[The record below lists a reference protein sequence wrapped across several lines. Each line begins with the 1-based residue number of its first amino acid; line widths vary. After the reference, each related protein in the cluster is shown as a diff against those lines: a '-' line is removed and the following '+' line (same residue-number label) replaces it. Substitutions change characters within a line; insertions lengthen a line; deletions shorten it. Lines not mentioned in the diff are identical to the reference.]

1 MRSYGFTELM
11 KVYRRVKKLF
21 IFAVVFLILAG
32 AGTVVKNVILNQ
44 IKREIQKSFG
54 YTRLYL
60 NLVPPSI
67 VLEDARSVSLSPFFS
82 AKKVAVSISYRS
94 LLSREKPLNVLIESP
109 VLRVYPSLEEAEKPR
124 DIRLIFPFVIDK
136 AIIRN
141 GELYYWGRETRI
153 QSKGI
158 HASLT
163 QNGDRYAL
171 NAEIEQNDFLLG
183 SAQQRIDGKIS
194 LSLEGQGESFRIKKA
209 RISSPRGIFKASGE
223 VSNLADPVIELN
235 TSFNIPMEVI
245 HQFVE
250 IPFDWDGTVLGE
262 GVLSRQ
268 NGEIA
273 FEGSLLSKT
282 LHLNETPLGIVQGNI
297 NYTQTA
303 GGILDLNFQR
313 ANLPR
318 EYVGIRFQGDR
329 VEGSARGIYLDLIMN
344 YLDIPWPISSPA
356 WGNFSVYQGKFEA
369 DIEFRDEV
377 DLPDLEGY
385 LLRGQV
391 KLTLLDEV
399 VTLTS
404 QSLDSNIAKVDVEGI
419 IAIGRNVDVL
429 IDGDVK
435 DVKRTRQLLSIILRK
450 NFEFPEIRGQGQG
463 VVRIF
468 GDFSHPQVSATVS
481 LAPGGFD
488 RFDVESV
495 SGDIEIYQENFQGIF
510 NVQDPA
516 MTGRINLVSNP
527 DRVKAKIQLDEGLAE
542 KILPNLDILIPLEG
556 KATGE
561 FEFEQEGEKIRVFGG
576 FFGQKMQFLDQ
587 TAVQVKGSFEWE
599 EDHLNFS
606 DLQFGMFGG
615 QVQGTALLQ
624 LLSRQFDMDFTVND
638 VDLSIVYPALQG
650 KLSFQLKGGGAFG
663 QDYALGPFEVKD
675 LFLEPFQRT
684 EAAGNVKLSFT
695 EDHLDLKVDGSFL
708 PGKNPFSVSLGI
720 PLLEES
726 LKGDIKGSFSNPDIL
741 LPWSGARME
750 VGYIAELNGLK
761 TSPQIRGAIDVQ
773 GTVLPFPNFAQAL
786 REFSALASFNGGD
799 VAIRSFQG
807 KFGGGDVQGLG
818 TLKLGIG
825 GVEEIDISGE
835 GKDMQLALLERTRA
849 LADGTIRL
857 IKNANT
863 FELIGD
869 LYAHRVFWRRELDEK
884 FAFSTSALYSTRREP
899 TFFDDLNLNIRLRA
913 DDDAWME
920 NTLGNIRGKFDLKV
934 TGNILSPIVMGD
946 IESLEGEVYF
956 QDREFRILK
965 GKVSF
970 INPARIEPYITFTG
984 ETYVK
989 DYRVT
994 FSLSGLMESLNPE
1007 FSSSPPLPPEDVL
1020 ALLAMGEAFKRTYQ
1034 YDRSTQLST
1043 GSLLSFQLSEQAI
1056 KSAEDLFSID
1066 RFRIDPYTIG
1076 ASSSVTARLTV
1087 GKKISRKVFM
1097 LYSTNL
1103 SAQREDIVRIEWE
1116 LTNDISIV
1124 GTRDEEGRVSLDVK
1138 IHKRF

>member
-11 KVYRRVKKLF
+11 NVYRIVKKLF
-21 IFAVVFLILAG
+21 IFAVVFLFLAG

-44 IKREIQKSFG
+44 IKKEIQKSFG

-82 AKKVAVSISYRS
+82 AKKVAVSISYQS

-109 VLRVYPSLEEAEKPR
+109 VLRVYPSSEKTEKPR
-124 DIRLIFPFVIDK
+124 DFRLIFPFAIDR
-136 AIIRN
+136 AIIRD
-141 GELYYWGRETRI
+141 GELFYWGKETRI

-158 HASLT
+158 HAYLT
-163 QNGDRYAL
+163 QDGDRYAL
-171 NAEIEQNDFLLG
+171 TAEIEQNDFLLG

-194 LSLEGQGESFRIKKA
+194 LSLEGQGESFQIKKA

-223 VSNLADPVIELN
+223 VSNLTDPVIELS
-235 TSFNIPMEVI
+235 TTFSIPMEVI
-245 HQFVE
+245 IQYVK
-250 IPFDWDGTVLGE
+250 IPFNWDGKVLGE

-268 NGEIA
+268 DGEIA
-273 FEGSLLSKT
+273 FEGSLSSKD
-282 LHLNETPLGIVQGNI
+282 LQLNETSMGIVLGKISYMQSK
-297 NYTQTA
+297 
-303 GGILDLNFQR
+303 GGTLDLNFKR
-313 ANLPR
+313 ANLSH
-318 EYVGIRFQGDR
+318 EYVRIRFQGDR
-329 VEGSARGIYLDLIMN
+329 VDGIARGFFLDPIMN
-344 YLDIPWPISSPA
+344 YLDIPWPVSSPT
-356 WGNFSVYQGKFEA
+356 WGNFSFYQEKFEA
-369 DIEFRDEV
+369 DLEFRDDV
-377 DLPDLEGY
+377 DQPDVEGY

-399 VTLTS
+399 LTLTS
-404 QSLDSNIAKVDVEGI
+404 QGLDSNIARVDVQGS
-419 IAIGRNVDVL
+419 IAINRNVDVL

-435 DVKRTRQLLSIILRK
+435 DVKLTRQFLSLILRK
-450 NFEFPEIRGQGQG
+450 NFEFPEIRGRGQG
-463 VVRIF
+463 IVHIF
-468 GDFSHPQVSATVS
+468 GDFVYPQVRATVS
-481 LAPGGFD
+481 ISPGGFD
-488 RFDVESV
+488 LFDVKSV

-510 NVQDPA
+510 DIDDPA
-516 MTGRINLVSNP
+516 IKGRINLVSNP
-527 DRVKAKIQLDEGLAE
+527 SRVKAKIQLDEGLAE
-542 KILPNLDILIPLEG
+542 EILPNLEILIPLKG

-561 FEFEQEGEKIRVFGG
+561 FEFVQEGEKIRVFGG
-576 FFGQKMQFLDQ
+576 FFGQKMMFLDQ
-587 TAVQVKGSFEWE
+587 TAVQVKGSFDWE

-606 DLQFGMFGG
+606 DLQFGMFEGW
-615 QVQGTALLQ
+615 VQGTALLR
-624 LLSRQFDMDFTVND
+624 LLSRQFDMDFTTTD
-638 VDLSIVYPALQG
+638 VDLSTVYPALQG

-663 QDYALGPFEVKD
+663 QDYALGPFDVKD

-684 EAAGNVKLSFT
+684 EASGEVKLSFT

-708 PGKNPFSVSLGI
+708 PGRNPFSVSLGI
-720 PLLEES
+720 PLLEET
-726 LKGDIKGSFSNPDIL
+726 LTGDIKGSFSNPDIL
-741 LPWSGARME
+741 LPWTGARIE
-750 VGYIAELNGLK
+750 AEYIAELNGLK

-773 GTVLPFPNFAQAL
+773 GTVLPFPNFAHAL
-786 REFSALASFNGGD
+786 RDFSALASFNGGD

-807 KFGGGDVQGLG
+807 KFGGGDVQGSG
-818 TLKLGIG
+818 TLKVGIG
-825 GVEEIDISGE
+825 GVEEIDIKGE
-835 GKDMQLALLERTRA
+835 GKDMQVALLERTRA

-857 IKNANT
+857 IKNANS

-869 LYAHRVFWRRELDEK
+869 FYAYRVLWRRELDER
-884 FAFSTSALYSTRREP
+884 FTFSTTTLYAARREP

-913 DDDAWME
+913 DDDAWLE
-920 NTLGNIRGKFDLKV
+920 NTLGNIRGKFDLMV

-946 IESLEGEVYF
+946 IEALEGEVYF
-956 QDREFRILK
+956 QDREFRILN

-970 INPARIEPYITFTG
+970 INPARIEPYISFTG

-994 FSLSGLMESLNPE
+994 FSLDGLMESLNPE

-1043 GSLLSFQLSEQAI
+1043 ASLLSFQLSEQAK
-1056 KSAEDLFSID
+1056 KSAEGLFSID

-1087 GKKISRKVFM
+1087 GKKISRDLFM

-1103 SAQREDIVRIEWE
+1103 TAQREDIVRIEWE

-1138 IHKRF
+1138 LHKRF

>member
-11 KVYRRVKKLF
+11 NVYRRVKKLF
-21 IFAVVFLILAG
+21 IFAVVLLVLAG
-32 AGTVVKNVILNQ
+32 VGTAAKNVILNQ
-44 IKREIQKSFG
+44 LKREIQKSFG

-82 AKKVAVSISYRS
+82 AKKVSVSISYRS
-94 LLSREKPLNVLIESP
+94 LLSREKPLYVLIEDP
-109 VLRVYPSLEEAEKPR
+109 VLRVYPSGEEAEKTP
-124 DIRLIFPFVIDK
+124 DIRLIFPFMIDR

-163 QNGDRYAL
+163 QDGDRYSL
-171 NAEIEQNDFLLG
+171 NVEIEQSDLLVG
-183 SAQQRIDGKIS
+183 SARQRIDGKIS
-194 LSLEGQGESFRIKKA
+194 LALEGQGESFFIKKA
-209 RISSPRGIFKASGE
+209 KISGPKGIFKASGQ
-223 VSNLADPVIELN
+223 VNNLRDPVIELD
-235 TSFNIPMEVI
+235 TSFNVPMDVI
-245 HQFVE
+245 LQYVE
-250 IPFDWDGTVLGE
+250 LPFEWDGKVLGK
-262 GVLSRQ
+262 GLLSRRD
-268 NGEIA
+268 GEIA
-273 FEGSLLSKT
+273 FEGSLASTNLR
-282 LHLNETPLGIVQGNI
+282 LNETPMGAVRGNI
-297 NYTQTA
+297 NYSQTS
-303 GGILDLNFQR
+303 GGTLDLDFQR

-318 EYVGIRFQGDR
+318 EYVGVRFQGDR
-329 VEGSARGIYLDLIMN
+329 VDGWVRGIYLDPIMK

-356 WGNFSVYQGKFEA
+356 WGNFSVFRGKFEA
-369 DIEFRDEV
+369 DIDFRDEV
-377 DLPDLEGY
+377 DLQGSEGY
-385 LLRGQV
+385 FLRGQV
-391 KLTLLDEV
+391 QLSLLDEV

-404 QSLDSNIAKVDVEGI
+404 QSLDSNIAEVDVEGV
-419 IAIGRNVDVL
+419 IAVGESVDVL

-435 DVKRTRQLLSIILRK
+435 DVRRTREFLSILLRK
-450 NFEFPEIRGQGQG
+450 NFDFPEIRGEGQG
-463 VVRIF
+463 IVRIF
-468 GDFSHPQVSATVS
+468 GDFAHPQVKATVS
-481 LAPGGFD
+481 LSPGGFD
-488 RFDVESV
+488 TFDVESV

-510 NVQDPA
+510 DVDDPT
-516 MTGRINLVSNP
+516 MKGRINLISNP
-527 DRVKAKIQLDEGLAE
+527 SRVKAKIQLDEGLAE
-542 KILPNLDILIPLEG
+542 EILPNLEILIPLKG
-556 KATGE
+556 RATGE
-561 FEFEQEGEKIRVFGG
+561 FEFDQEGERIRVFGG
-576 FFGQKMQFLDQ
+576 FFGQKMLFLDQ
-587 TAVQVKGSFEWE
+587 EAVQVKGSFDWE

-615 QVQGTALLQ
+615 QVKGTALLK
-624 LLSRQFDMDFTVND
+624 LLSREFLMDFTTTG
-638 VDLSIVYPALQG
+638 VDLTALYPSLQG

-663 QDYALGPFEVKD
+663 QDYALGPFKIDD

-684 EAAGNVKLSFT
+684 EAAGEVKLSLT
-695 EDHLDLKVDGSFL
+695 EDRLDLKVEGSFL
-708 PGKNPFSVSLGI
+708 PGENPFSVSLDI
-720 PLLEES
+720 PLEEET
-726 LKGDIKGSFSNPDIL
+726 LDGDIHGSFTNPDIL

-750 VGYIAELNGLK
+750 IGYIAELNGLK

-786 REFSALASFNGGD
+786 RNFRALASFDGSD
-799 VAIRSFQG
+799 VTIRSFQG
-807 KFGGGDVQGLG
+807 KFGGGNVQGSG
-818 TLKLGIG
+818 TLVVGIG
-825 GVEEIDISGE
+825 GVEEIDVRGE

-849 LADGTIRL
+849 LADGTIQL
-857 IKNANT
+857 VKSANR

-869 LYAHRVFWRRELDEK
+869 FFARRVLWRRELEEK
-884 FAFSTSALYSTRREP
+884 FAFSTTTLYSSRREP

-913 DDDAWME
+913 DDNAWME
-920 NTLGNIRGKFDLKV
+920 NTLGNIRGKFDLLV

-946 IESLEGEVYF
+946 IEALEGEVYF
-956 QDREFRILK
+956 QDREFKILT

-994 FSLSGLMESLNPE
+994 FSLDGLMESLNPN

-1043 GSLLSFQLSEQAI
+1043 ASLLSFQLSEQAK
-1056 KSAEDLFSID
+1056 KSAESIFSID

-1087 GKKISRKVFM
+1087 GKKISKNVFM

-1103 SAQREDIVRIEWE
+1103 TAQREDIIRIEWE
-1116 LTNDISIV
+1116 LTNDISVV